1 MSNEPFKKSAT
12 LSESNTA
19 DVLPAE
25 VSAGLMTG
33 GDSLDYDWT
42 DAAERQ
48 SSEAADVPPMQVQA
62 TDMDTW
68 DLAEAISLETARI
81 ARYASSRKSTDGIDR
96 GREGPEPVFD
106 IEIDDGPPTQKM
118 ATVPASKENHDA
130 MPGASSDGWHRN
142 RTLASLLVAGA
153 ALFLCVIYFLAK
165 PGVAST
171 PPAGEML
178 AAAPPVV
185 PNSLREAASTCPPS
199 KPSPEAPQQRE
210 IQTRTIE
217 RAAPQPS
224 RAASPQREAS
234 SKSRPVDPLFTEN
247 PGY

>member
-12 LSESNTA
+12 PSENNAT

-25 VSAGLMTG
+25 VSAGLMIER
-33 GDSLDYDWT
+33 DPLDYDWT
-42 DAAERQ
+42 SGAERQ
-48 SSEAADVPPMQVQA
+48 SSEADYVPPMQAQE

-81 ARYASSRKSTDGIDR
+81 ARYASSRKSTVIIDR
-96 GREGPEPVFD
+96 SREGPEPVFD

-118 ATVPASKENHDA
+118 VTLPGRKEDDGS
-130 MPGASSDGWHRN
+130 MPGASSDGWHRTS
-142 RTLASLLVAGA
+142 TLASLLVAGA
-153 ALFLCVIYFLAK
+153 ALFLCAIYFLAR

-171 PPAGEML
+171 APAGEML
-178 AAAPPVV
+178 TAAPPVV
-185 PNSLREAASTCPPS
+185 PNSLREVGSTCLPS
-199 KPSPEAPQQRE
+199 KASPEAPQRE

-217 RAAPQPS
+217 RAATEPS
-224 RAASPQREAS
+224 RAASPRREVW
-234 SKSRPVDPLFTEN
+234 SKPRPVDPLFTEK